1 MAAVNYLK
9 KIKNSNHIS
18 QQKKGME
25 DIQNFFQQVESSLYQ
40 DPFQNDID
48 DFLSGEVKQRNWMN

>member
-1 MAAVNYLK
+1 
-9 KIKNSNHIS
+9 
-18 QQKKGME
+18 ME